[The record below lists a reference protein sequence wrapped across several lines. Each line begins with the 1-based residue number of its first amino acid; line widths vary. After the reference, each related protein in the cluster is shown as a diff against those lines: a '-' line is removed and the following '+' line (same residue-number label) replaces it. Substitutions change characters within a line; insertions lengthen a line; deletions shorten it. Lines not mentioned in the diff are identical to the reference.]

1 MLLSKLLPKS
11 ILVRPDVADVLS
23 VFSRRGRQSKLPLL
37 LLLEK
42 LLLQEELVSSCVGV
56 AGRLE
61 VVALSG
67 VVRPPIW
74 LEEKGKNLHKEE
86 QTKHECMPRKPS

>member
-11 ILVRPDVADVLS
+11 ILVRPDVADVPS

-42 LLLQEELVSSCVGV
+42 LLLQEELVPPCVGV

-61 VVALSG
+61 VGALSG
-67 VVRPPIW
+67 IVRPPIW
-74 LEEKGKNLHKEE
+74 LEEKGKKY
-86 QTKHECMPRKPS
+86 S

>member
-23 VFSRRGRQSKLPLL
+23 VFSSRGRQSKLPLLL

-42 LLLQEELVSSCVGV
+42 LLLQEELVSPCVGV

-67 VVRPPIW
+67 IVRPPIW
-74 LEEKGKNLHKEE
+74 LEEKGKKY
-86 QTKHECMPRKPS
+86 S